1 MFGCTICPLSFIVIA
16 LIFSELSGG
25 GGGGIRPPVPE
36 VQTEPGLER
45 VKKVQTFLSLQYM
58 FRMKRH
64 PSSVTN
70 TVNPLMG
77 VK

>member
-1 MFGCTICPLSFIVIA
+1 MFGRTICPLSFIVIA

-25 GGGGIRPPVPE
+25 GESTPPVPE
-36 VQTEPGLER
+36 DQTKPGLER
-45 VKKVQTFLSLQYM
+45 VKKVQTFLGLQYM

-64 PSSVTN
+64 PSSVAN